1 MKPLVHALLGLLLVG
16 GAQAVGAE
24 AAMTPVAGPGYA
36 LQLPAGWDLRR
47 NATEVPLYARA
58 TAPGW
63 EGVSLAVNSQRL
75 DDPASC
81 LDGQTQRRLR
91 ALAEKATAFEQLEE
105 QRLQLDG
112 LPAYEYV
119 LRYRLGERELSA
131 YLLTVA
137 GEGRWASA
145 LLSADPAHFELR
157 RRELRQIVESLR
169 PRRHDGPDYQPPK
182 RS

>member
-1 MKPLVHALLGLLLVG
+1 MRRPLLALLLLG
-16 GAQAVGAE
+16 AAAQAAGAD
-24 AAMTPVAGPGYA
+24 AAMTPVAGPGYQ

-63 EGVSLAVNSQRL
+63 EGVALAVNSQRL

-105 QRLQLDG
+105 HRLQLDG

>member
-1 MKPLVHALLGLLLVG
+1 MRRPLLALLLL
-16 GAQAVGAE
+16 GAAAQGAG
-24 AAMTPVAGPGYA
+24 ADLPMTPVIGPGYA

-58 TAPGW
+58 TAAGW
-63 EGVSLAVNSQRL
+63 EGVALAVNSQRL
-75 DDPASC
+75 DDPGSC

-91 ALAEKATAFEQLEE
+91 ALADKASSFEQMEE
-105 QRLQLDG
+105 HRLQLDG

-182 RS
+182 KS